1 MCSCRLSQTGEVT
14 EILLAA
20 LSSLTLISVVLEMS
34 ELSLCSFFNAAL
46 MKYITHGRDKLKGDR
61 FSQGISAFPVNRET
75 DGKR

>member
-1 MCSCRLSQTGEVT
+1 MSCRLSQTGEVT

-34 ELSLCSFFNAAL
+34 ELSLCSFLNVAL
-46 MKYITHGRDKLKGDR
+46 MKYITHGRDKLKGDH
-61 FSQGISAFPVNRET
+61 FSQGISAFPVNREI